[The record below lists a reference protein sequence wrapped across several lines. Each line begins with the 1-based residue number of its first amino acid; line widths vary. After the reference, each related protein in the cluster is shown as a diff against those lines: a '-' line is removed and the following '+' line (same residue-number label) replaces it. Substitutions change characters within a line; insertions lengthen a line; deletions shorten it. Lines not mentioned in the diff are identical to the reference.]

1 MKIDGQWDCFFSKVY
16 VFENTK
22 DYKLVGESA
31 ATFIGGGDRFLS
43 IGRIY
48 NLFTQAMDLRPNSD
62 EGKVEALAA
71 YGVADKELL
80 SLLMSATYVNKDS
93 LSIEFNINKIK
104 YFYDIDWLK
113 EQRKKIENENNCATV
128 QS

>member
-1 MKIDGQWDCFFSKVY
+1 MFYEHHLCHAIPSYFLSPFNGKKAIAMTIDGQGDGFFSKVY
-16 VFENTK
+16 FFENTK

-31 ATFIGGGDRFLS
+31 AKFIGGGDRFLS

-71 YGVADKELL
+71 YG
-80 SLLMSATYVNKDS
+80 S
-93 LSIEFNINKIK
+93 
-104 YFYDIDWLK
+104 
-113 EQRKKIENENNCATV
+113 C
-128 QS
+128 